1 MSDELITL
9 YFHSSL
15 ITHHSLLILG
25 VVMMRGEKGVS
36 RRREVDVWK
45 GLAAG
50 IVGGLVASWVMNQFQ
65 SMWSRHTEGIEKPHG
80 AQALKPSGGHEAVDE
95 IRRAPHAN
103 TEEQEDATEKIA
115 SAVSEKIFDHQ
126 LAKDEKE
133 LAGAVVHYAYG
144 TLMGAL
150 YGVATEFVPQVG
162 AGAGLPFGA
171 VFWVAADEI
180 AVPLLGL
187 AEEPDEY
194 PLSTHAYALCSHL
207 VYGLTAEAVRRTLRQ
222 R

>member
-1 MSDELITL
+1 MRD
-9 YFHSSL
+9 
-15 ITHHSLLILG
+15 G
-25 VVMMRGEKGVS
+25 VNEEGKGRG
-36 RRREVDVWK
+36 READVWK

-50 IVGGLVASWVMNQFQ
+50 LLGGLVASLVMNQFQ
-65 SMWSRHTEGIEKPHG
+65 EMWSRQTEGIEKPHG

-115 SAVSEKIFDHQ
+115 SAVSENIFNRH

-133 LAGAVVHYAYG
+133 LAGALVHYAYG
-144 TLMGAL
+144 AMMGAV
-150 YGVATEFVPQVG
+150 YGVVAEFAPQVSV
-162 AGAGLPFGA
+162 GAGLPFGA
-171 VFWVAADEI
+171 VFWVAADEV

-187 AEEPDEY
+187 AEKPDKY

-207 VYGLTAEAVRRTLRQ
+207 VYGLTAEAVRRTLR
-222 R
+222 RI